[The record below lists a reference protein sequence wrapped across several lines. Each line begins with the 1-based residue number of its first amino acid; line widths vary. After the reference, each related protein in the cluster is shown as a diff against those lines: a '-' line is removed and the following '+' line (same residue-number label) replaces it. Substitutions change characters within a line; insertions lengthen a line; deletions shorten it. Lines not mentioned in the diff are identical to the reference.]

1 MLRSIPPLLAL
12 ALVASAASAGPP
24 AALARGDAGRE
35 RAERSFERFAH
46 RWMEKMERAEA
57 HNRAQARPLRRG
69 REGGWELRYRA
80 YGGTLKT
87 RLRPTGYAPAPY
99 VGVLEYAEQLM
110 VCEASPRGRC
120 RVADSAP
127 VTEIFRYQDGRWV
140 Y

>member
-12 ALVASAASAGPP
+12 VLLASAAWAGPP
-24 AALARGDAGRE
+24 AALAPRDAGRE
-35 RAERSFERFAH
+35 RALRSFERFAQS
-46 RWMEKMERAEA
+46 WMEKMERAEA
-57 HNRAQARPLRRG
+57 NNRSQARPRRRG
-69 REGGWELRYRA
+69 RGRGWELRYRG

-110 VCEASPRGRC
+110 VCEAAPRGRC

-127 VTEIFRYQDGRWV
+127 VTEIFRYQNGRWV